1 MHIRQRTARAL
12 AAAIWSGAA
21 VIGVQATAQAADTF
35 EERFE
40 NEFRERSQ
48 GENWIAL
55 EQGEAVPREAYR
67 TLDADRYEEDYGR
80 QLAEGYS
87 YAETDDGTRLL
98 IEIANG
104 IIAEILRQP
113 LESTPPVTAE
123 QPRPGRLKI
132 PPGHYPPA
140 GSCRVWF
147 LDRPPG
153 HQPPPG
159 NCDVPVPRGAVL
171 VGG

>member
-1 MHIRQRTARAL
+1 MNIRRRTARVL
-12 AAAIWSGAA
+12 AAAIWSGA
-21 VIGVQATAQAADTF
+21 VILAFQAAAQETETF
-35 EERFE
+35 EEQFE

-48 GENWIAL
+48 GGDWIAL

-67 TLDADRYEEDYGR
+67 TLDADPYEEDYGR
-80 QLAEGYS
+80 RLAEGYS

-104 IIAEILRQP
+104 IVAEILRQP
-113 LESTPPVTAE
+113 PESAPAVAAE
-123 QPRPGRLKI
+123 QPRSGRLDI
-132 PPGHYPPA
+132 PPGHYPPS

-147 LDRPPG
+147 PDRPPG

-159 NCDVPVPRGAVL
+159 NCDVYVPRGAVL
-171 VGG
+171 VRE